1 MNIDHIPLGLL
12 FLLLL
17 VLFILSAFFSGSETA
32 LMALNRYKLKH
43 TAQSNRGA
51 ALAYNL
57 LQKPDRLIGLILLG
71 NNLVNIL
78 ITQLATLIG
87 FRLAGNAGVA
97 IATGALTLM
106 LLIFAEVTPKT
117 IAALKSEAI
126 AFPAAY
132 IYTPLLKLAY
142 PLVWMINLVANS
154 IVKLFGV
161 DPQKVDLE
169 SLSHEDLKAVVNEA
183 GDLIPA
189 NHQGMVVSVLDME
202 STTVEDIMIV
212 RTEVSGI
219 DIDEDWND
227 IEEQILRSNFTRL
240 LVYQGQIDN
249 IIGFTNIRALLPL
262 FYEDRLSRESLLETV
277 QQPYF
282 TPTGTVLTQQ
292 LINFQTEKQRVAI
305 VVDEYGDVQGMVTLE
320 DILEEIVGAFTPS
333 SFNDEAVQQE
343 DGSVW
348 VDGAMHIRELNRQL
362 GIELPTNGP
371 KTINGLITEHLG
383 SLPVPGVTILINEYP
398 LEVRQTRN
406 NAVKTLILHPRLQR
420 IENTANG

>member
-1 MNIDHIPLGLL
+1 
-12 FLLLL
+12 
-17 VLFILSAFFSGSETA
+17 
-32 LMALNRYKLKH
+32 
-43 TAQSNRGA
+43 
-51 ALAYNL
+51 
-57 LQKPDRLIGLILLG
+57 
-71 NNLVNIL
+71 
-78 ITQLATLIG
+78 
-87 FRLAGNAGVA
+87 
-97 IATGALTLM
+97 M

-161 DPQKVDLE
+161 DPEKVDLE

-189 NHQGMVVSVLDME
+189 NHQDMVVSVLDME

-240 LVYQGQIDN
+240 LVYQGQVDN

-277 QQPYF
+277 TPPYF

-292 LINFQTEKQRVAI
+292 LINFQTEKKRVAI

-320 DILEEIVGAFTPS
+320 DILEEIVGAFTPTS
-333 SFNDEAVQQE
+333 LNDEAVQQE

-362 GIELPTNGP
+362 AIDLPTNGP
-371 KTINGLITEHLG
+371 KTINGLVTEHLG

-420 IENTANG
+420 IETTPNG

>member
-12 FLLLL
+12 FLLLF

-51 ALAYNL
+51 ALAYDL

-161 DPQKVDLE
+161 DPEKVDLE

-189 NHQGMVVSVLDME
+189 NHQDMVVSVLDME

-240 LVYQGQIDN
+240 LVYQGQVDN

-277 QQPYF
+277 TPPYF

-292 LINFQTEKQRVAI
+292 LINFQTEKKRVAI

-320 DILEEIVGAFTPS
+320 DILEEIVGAFTPT

-362 GIELPTNGP
+362 AIDLPTNGP
-371 KTINGLITEHLG
+371 KTINGLVTEHLG

-420 IENTANG
+420 IETAPNG